1 MCVSRAGA
9 KIWRFAMK
17 AILRGVVLT
26 ILGVLV
32 MPVSMMGHHGGAS
45 FDNTKEVTL
54 KGTVTEWLWANPH
67 CFLKV
72 DAKDETG
79 QVRNWNLEFGNPTD
93 ITSRGFRRNTFKV
106 GEEITVTVTPV
117 KSGAPVGRAR
127 VVTLANGTKL

>member
-1 MCVSRAGA
+1 
-9 KIWRFAMK
+9 MK

-32 MPVSMMGHHGGAS
+32 MPASMAGHHGGAS
-45 FDNTKEVTL
+45 FDNTKEVTV

-72 DAKDETG
+72 EEKDATG
-79 QVRNWNLEFGNPTD
+79 AARVWNLEFGNPTD
-93 ITSRGFRRNTFKV
+93 ITLRGFRRNTFKV

-127 VVTLANGTKL
+127 VVTKADGTKL

>member
-1 MCVSRAGA
+1 
-9 KIWRFAMK
+9 MK
-17 AILRGVVLT
+17 ATLRGVALA

-45 FDNTKEVTL
+45 FDNTKEVTV

-72 DAKDETG
+72 EEKDASGTA
-79 QVRNWNLEFGNPTD
+79 RIWNLEFGNPTD
-93 ITSRGFRRNTFKV
+93 ITSRGFSRRTFKV
-106 GEEITVTVTPV
+106 GDQITVSVTPV

-127 VVTLANGTKL
+127 VVTLTDGTKL

>member
-1 MCVSRAGA
+1 
-9 KIWRFAMK
+9 MK
-17 AILRGVVLT
+17 ATLRGVALA

-45 FDNTKEVTL
+45 FDNTKEVTV

-72 DAKDETG
+72 EEKDASGTA
-79 QVRNWNLEFGNPTD
+79 RIWNLEFGNPTD
-93 ITSRGFRRNTFKV
+93 ITSRGFSRRTFKV
-106 GEEITVTVTPV
+106 GDQITVTVTPV

-127 VVTLANGTKL
+127 VVTLADGTKL

>member
-1 MCVSRAGA
+1 MR
-9 KIWRFAMK
+9 
-17 AILRGVVLT
+17 AILHGVVLT

-45 FDNTKEVTL
+45 FDNTREVTV

-72 DAKDETG
+72 EEKDATG
-79 QVRNWNLEFGNPTD
+79 TARIWNLEFGNPTD
-93 ITSRGFRRNTFKV
+93 ITLRGFRRNTFKI

-127 VVTLANGTKL
+127 VVTKADGTKL

>member
-1 MCVSRAGA
+1 
-9 KIWRFAMK
+9 MK
-17 AILRGVVLT
+17 ATLRGVALA

-45 FDNTKEVTL
+45 FDNTKEVTV

-72 DAKDETG
+72 EEKDASG
-79 QVRNWNLEFGNPTD
+79 AARIWNLEFGNPTD
-93 ITSRGFRRNTFKV
+93 ISSRGFSRRTFKV
-106 GEEITVTVTPV
+106 GDVITVSVTPV

-127 VVTLANGTKL
+127 VVTLADGTKL

>member
-1 MCVSRAGA
+1 MR
-9 KIWRFAMK
+9 

-26 ILGVLV
+26 MLGVLV
-32 MPVSMMGHHGGAS
+32 MPVSMTGHHGGAS
-45 FDNTKEVTL
+45 FDNTKEVTV

-72 DAKDETG
+72 EEKDAAGTA
-79 QVRNWNLEFGNPTD
+79 RIWNLEFGNPTD
-93 ITSRGFRRNTFKV
+93 ITLRGFRRNTFKV

-127 VVTLANGTKL
+127 VVTKADGTKL

>member
-1 MCVSRAGA
+1 
-9 KIWRFAMK
+9 MK
-17 AILRGVVLT
+17 ATLRGVALA

-45 FDNTKEVTL
+45 FDNTKEVTV

-72 DAKDETG
+72 EEKDAAGT
-79 QVRNWNLEFGNPTD
+79 VRIWNLEFGNPTD
-93 ITSRGFRRNTFKV
+93 ITLRGFRRNTFKI

-127 VVTLANGTKL
+127 VVTKADGTKL

>member
-1 MCVSRAGA
+1 
-9 KIWRFAMK
+9 MK
-17 AILRGVVLT
+17 ATLRGVALA

-45 FDNTKEVTL
+45 FDNTKEVTV

-72 DAKDETG
+72 EEKDASG
-79 QVRNWNLEFGNPTD
+79 AARIWNLEFGNPTD
-93 ITSRGFRRNTFKV
+93 ITSRGFSRRTFKV
-106 GEEITVTVTPV
+106 GDQITVSVTPV

-127 VVTLANGTKL
+127 VVTLADGTKL

>member
-1 MCVSRAGA
+1 
-9 KIWRFAMK
+9 MK
-17 AILRGVVLT
+17 ATLRGVALA

-45 FDNTKEVTL
+45 FDNTKEVTV

-72 DAKDETG
+72 EEKDATG
-79 QVRNWNLEFGNPTD
+79 TARIWNLEFGNPTD
-93 ITSRGFRRNTFKV
+93 ITSRGFSRRTFKV
-106 GEEITVTVTPV
+106 GDVITVTVTPV

-127 VVTLANGTKL
+127 VVTLADGTKL

>member
-1 MCVSRAGA
+1 MRVITCARVRDGV
-9 KIWRFAMK
+9 
-17 AILRGVVLT
+17 RGIVLT

-45 FDNTKEVTL
+45 FDNTKEVTV

-72 DAKDETG
+72 EEKDASG
-79 QVRNWNLEFGNPTD
+79 AARIWNLEFGNPTD
-93 ITSRGFRRNTFKV
+93 ITSRGFSRRTFKV
-106 GEEITVTVTPV
+106 GDQITVSVTPV

-127 VVTLANGTKL
+127 VVTLADGTKL

>member
-1 MCVSRAGA
+1 
-9 KIWRFAMK
+9 MK
-17 AILRGVVLT
+17 ATLRGVALA

-45 FDNTKEVTL
+45 FDNTKEVTV

-72 DAKDETG
+72 EEKDATG
-79 QVRNWNLEFGNPTD
+79 TARIWNLEFGNPTD
-93 ITSRGFRRNTFKV
+93 ITSRGFSRRTFKV
-106 GEEITVTVTPV
+106 GDVITVSVTPV

-127 VVTLANGTKL
+127 FVMLADGTKL

>member
-1 MCVSRAGA
+1 M
-9 KIWRFAMK
+9 IK
-17 AILRGVVLT
+17 ATLRGVALA

-45 FDNTKEVTL
+45 FDNTKEVTV

-72 DAKDETG
+72 EEKDATG
-79 QVRNWNLEFGNPTD
+79 AARVWNLEFGNPTD
-93 ITSRGFRRNTFKV
+93 ITARGFSRRTFKV
-106 GEEITVTVTPV
+106 GDVITVSVTPV

-127 VVTLANGTKL
+127 VVTLADGTKL

>member
-1 MCVSRAGA
+1 
-9 KIWRFAMK
+9 MK
-17 AILRGVVLT
+17 ATLRGVALA

-45 FDNTKEVTL
+45 FDNTKEVTV

-72 DAKDETG
+72 EEKDASGT
-79 QVRNWNLEFGNPTD
+79 VRIWNLEFGNPTD
-93 ITSRGFRRNTFKV
+93 ITSRGFSRRTFKV
-106 GEEITVTVTPV
+106 GDQITVSVTPV

-127 VVTLANGTKL
+127 VVTLADGTKL

>member
-1 MCVSRAGA
+1 MRV
-9 KIWRFAMK
+9 
-17 AILRGVVLT
+17 ILRGVVLT

-45 FDNTKEVTL
+45 FDNTKEVTV

-72 DAKDETG
+72 EEKDATG
-79 QVRNWNLEFGNPTD
+79 TARVWNLEFGNPTD
-93 ITSRGFRRNTFKV
+93 ITLRGFRRNTFKI

-127 VVTLANGTKL
+127 VVTKADGTKL

>member
-1 MCVSRAGA
+1 MRV
-9 KIWRFAMK
+9 
-17 AILRGVVLT
+17 ILRGVVLT

-45 FDNTKEVTL
+45 FDNTKEVTV

-72 DAKDETG
+72 EEKDATG
-79 QVRNWNLEFGNPTD
+79 TARVWNLEFGNPTD
-93 ITSRGFRRNTFKV
+93 ITLRGFRRNTFKV

-127 VVTLANGTKL
+127 VVTKADGTKL

>member
-1 MCVSRAGA
+1 
-9 KIWRFAMK
+9 MK
-17 AILRGVVLT
+17 ATLRGVALA

-45 FDNTKEVTL
+45 FDNTKDVTV

-72 DAKDETG
+72 EEKDASGT
-79 QVRNWNLEFGNPTD
+79 VRIWNLEFGNPTD
-93 ITSRGFRRNTFKV
+93 ITSRGFSRRTFKV
-106 GEEITVTVTPV
+106 GDQITVSVTPV

-127 VVTLANGTKL
+127 VVTLADGTKL

>member
-1 MCVSRAGA
+1 
-9 KIWRFAMK
+9 MK
-17 AILRGVVLT
+17 ATLRGVALA

-45 FDNTKEVTL
+45 FDNTKEVTV

-72 DAKDETG
+72 EEKDASGTA
-79 QVRNWNLEFGNPTD
+79 RIWNLEFGNPTD
-93 ITSRGFRRNTFKV
+93 ITSRGFSRRTFKA
-106 GEEITVTVTPV
+106 GDQITVSVTPV

-127 VVTLANGTKL
+127 VVTLADGTKL